1 MFPATPIWST
11 GHPPHTATEP
21 CSSLPPSPRTS
32 SDLQLWPP
40 CEVISSRYYSV
51 VPFVL
56 KASRSDFI
64 NFTMS
69 SPLRISSSSR
79 LDLILHR
86 SPSFTG
92 S

>member
-1 MFPATPIWST
+1 
-11 GHPPHTATEP
+11 
-21 CSSLPPSPRTS
+21 
-32 SDLQLWPP
+32 
-40 CEVISSRYYSV
+40 VISSRYYSV

-56 KASRSDFI
+56 KASRSDFT